1 LQENVTPRIA
11 YCTDTYDEAN
21 GVATLSRAFASFARR
36 RQLPVLF
43 IRPGE
48 TTRSLTE
55 GTVTTVEVARS
66 VLRLPLSAGLSF
78 DLLIHRRAAWLREQM
93 MAFSPD
99 IVHITGP
106 GDIGM
111 VCARLS
117 HVLRV
122 PKPPLVAA
130 WHTNLH
136 QYAKL
141 RLGPLLRLLPD
152 KAATAVGDLVEA
164 LAFRLTARF
173 YQSARLILAPNAEIL
188 GQLTA
193 ATGKSGRLMLHG
205 VDSELFTPR
214 LAPFDAQR
222 EPITLG
228 HVGRLVDEKNVRELV
243 EVADRLPAAM
253 RERVRFLIVGDGPLR
268 DWLAQ
273 RMPPNTCFTG
283 ILRGQELAAAFAS
296 MDVFFFPSLTDTFG
310 LVMLEAMAA
319 GVPVVSYG
327 SSGPLSVV
335 QPGVNGLVASTPA
348 EFAEA
353 VSRLVKEPELRYR
366 LGRAAR
372 ETAVAENWDA
382 VFCGLYE
389 SYRTLVPLR

>member
-1 LQENVTPRIA
+1 MREKVTPRIA

-21 GVATLSRAFASFARR
+21 GVATLSRAFADFARR
-36 RQLPVLF
+36 HQLPVLF

-48 TTRSLTE
+48 MTRSVTE
-55 GTVTTVEVARS
+55 GTVTTVEVAKS
-66 VLRLPLSAGLSF
+66 GLCLPLSAGLSF

-93 MAFSPD
+93 MAFHPD

-106 GDIGM
+106 GDVGM

-141 RLGPLLRLLPD
+141 RAGALLRPLPD
-152 KAATAVGDLVEA
+152 KAAAAVGDQIEA
-164 LAFRLTARF
+164 LAFRLIARF
-173 YQSARLILAPNAEIL
+173 YQSARMILAPNAEIL

-193 ATGKSGRLMLHG
+193 ATGKSGCLMLHG
-205 VDSELFTPR
+205 VDSELFVPR
-214 LAPFDAQR
+214 LAPIDPGC

-228 HVGRLVDEKNVRELV
+228 HVGRLVEEKNVRELV
-243 EVADRLPAAM
+243 EVANRLPPVI

-273 RMPPNTCFTG
+273 RLPPNTCFTG

-296 MDVFFFPSLTDTFG
+296 MDVFLFPSLTDTFG
-310 LVMLEAMAA
+310 LVVLEAMAA
-319 GVPVVSYG
+319 GVPVVSFG

-335 QPGVNGLVASTPA
+335 DHGVNGLVAATPA
-348 EFAEA
+348 EFIDA
-353 VSRLVKEPELRYR
+353 VARLVQEPELRCG

-372 ETAVAENWDA
+372 ETAMAESWDA
-382 VFCGLYE
+382 VFCGVYE
-389 SYRTLVPLR
+389 NYRTLLPLQ